1 MADCSK
7 EFAAATCRAFGGHR
21 DSPSH
26 GLRAV
31 LTAQVDPAPSL
42 ALSRRAYSGRSRT
55 RLLRLPASTIRFHRR
70 TCLAFRPASSLGA
83 RSVARPRGERGD
95 TGPAGPPGEAGN
107 SNLRAFDVDKDIA
120 SCREDEIAVSAI
132 CKNEVA
138 PTRLDQWKSDLQRR
152 SRDRGAR
159 RTGQGRHWFERAMIL
174 ERVNAALVRAIV
186 CRSPAG
192 FEPRARWSNLP
203 AVRSLATADRMTA
216 GGQDV

>member
-7 EFAAATCRAFGGHR
+7 EFAAATCRAFGGRR

-31 LTAQVDPAPSL
+31 LTAQVAPAPSL

-107 SNLRAFDVDKDIA
+107 SNLRAFDVDEDIA
-120 SCREDEIAVSAI
+120 SSRAAAVVTLSA
-132 CKNEVA
+132 KVKSR
-138 PTRLDQWKSDLQRR
+138 TRVFGGGCLPYDRCASRSHPPNTQDRSVMRPVPFGPAATMIRNRKIRDDRQDSD
-152 SRDRGAR
+152 
-159 RTGQGRHWFERAMIL
+159 
-174 ERVNAALVRAIV
+174 
-186 CRSPAG
+186 PAHSG
-192 FEPRARWSNLP
+192 IGP
-203 AVRSLATADRMTA
+203 
-216 GGQDV
+216 G